1 MALSTKGLMHLLVV
15 YVVWSSTYLAIRVAV
30 APGSGFPPFLMGGT
44 RMVLAGLI
52 LLALAAIGG
61 HRLKITKDEFI
72 RTAIAGVLLWVGGNG
87 LVTWAEQS
95 ANSGFACLMVSSS
108 PIWVAFL
115 NSVRV
120 RRLPSLLLIVSLL
133 LGFAGIGVL
142 MAPAIMSGNAA
153 ELSAGIA
160 LTLAAVSWAAGSVY
174 QTRHPV
180 NLSAPVAAA
189 YQHLISSVG
198 FFLLALLLQEPV
210 PQPTISA
217 WAAWSYLVIFGSVVA
232 FTSFVYS
239 LRLLPIN
246 IAMTYAY
253 VNPVLALFL
262 GAWLLAEPITS
273 WTLAGAAMVIVSVFG
288 IFRDRFRHEQKRAA
302 LDDARLVASP
312 GTER

>member
-1 MALSTKGLMHLLVV
+1 MALSTKGLMHLFVV

-61 HRLKITKDEFI
+61 HRLKMTKDEFI

-87 LVTWAEQS
+87 LVVWAEQS

-108 PIWVAFL
+108 PIWVAFI
-115 NSVRV
+115 NAVQA
-120 RRLPSLLLIVSLL
+120 RRLPSPLLIASLL

-153 ELSAGIA
+153 EFSSGIA
-160 LTLAAVSWAAGSVY
+160 LTLAAISWAAGSVY
-174 QTRHPV
+174 QTRCPV
-180 NLSAPVAAA
+180 SLETPVASG
-189 YQHLISSVG
+189 YQHLISSLG
-198 FFLLALLLQEPV
+198 FFLLALIFQEPV
-210 PQPTISA
+210 PQPTTSA
-217 WAAWSYLVIFGSVVA
+217 WAAWAYLVIFGSVLA

-262 GAWLLAEPITS
+262 GAWLLDEPITS

-288 IFRDRFRHEQKRAA
+288 IFRDRYRQEQRQANA
-302 LDDARLVASP
+302 DGARQVASTS
-312 GTER
+312 TE